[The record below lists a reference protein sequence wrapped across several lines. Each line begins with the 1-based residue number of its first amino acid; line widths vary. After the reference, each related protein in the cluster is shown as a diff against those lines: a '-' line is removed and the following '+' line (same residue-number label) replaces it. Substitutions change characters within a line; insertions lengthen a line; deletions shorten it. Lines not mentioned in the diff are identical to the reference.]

1 MSSVLPQCELQQA
14 VNSYQ
19 YGWKLK
25 ERVDEA
31 LLVLKEKVGIGIE
44 FDNETYPMWL
54 RPSWAMPDE
63 LSCLSAR
70 ERNQRLLGVR
80 KLPDNYVKNHLFPAL
95 LTFSLPKLIRE
106 HLDEFESRKI
116 DRAKRISKD
125 KTRKSCP
132 PSKVNTSESVK
143 TSPQTIRS
151 TLISE
156 LPESRELTGA
166 MVKQARIASRMSQ
179 REVARAIGMSQ
190 SWVRD
195 IENDWQDKPIPQE
208 HTLKL
213 GALLGLL

>member
-1 MSSVLPQCELQQA
+1 LPQCELEQA

-25 ERVDEA
+25 ERIDEA

-44 FDNETYPMWL
+44 FDDETYPMWL
-54 RPSWAMPDE
+54 RPAWALPDE
-63 LSCLSAR
+63 LSCLSTR
-70 ERNQRLLGVR
+70 ERNQHLLGVR
-80 KLPDNYVKNHLFPAL
+80 KLPDNYIKNHLFPAL

-106 HLDEFESRKI
+106 HLDEFENRKFQT
-116 DRAKRISKD
+116 AKRISKD

-132 PSKVNTSESVK
+132 PSKVSTSELVK
-143 TSPQTIRS
+143 TSPQVIES
-151 TLISE
+151 TLTSE

-166 MVKQARIASRMSQ
+166 MVKQARTASRLSQ

-195 IENDWQDKPIPQE
+195 IENDWQDKPIPRK
-208 HTLKL
+208 HALKL
-213 GALLGLL
+213 GTLLGFL